1 VESRYLLSEPV
12 RPASPTAMRP
22 GAERIAFLKS
32 GPASFAVLETSF
44 RRFIMHLLYAVYA
57 VGLLS
62 LAVILF
68 AVVVRV
74 PEPRKPSEL
83 GLAAR
88 LWLAKRASSSRQKID
103 AGELYAVNVA
113 IQSLRVRKNHSREE
127 SGLS

>member
-1 VESRYLLSEPV
+1 
-12 RPASPTAMRP
+12 
-22 GAERIAFLKS
+22 
-32 GPASFAVLETSF
+32 
-44 RRFIMHLLYAVYA
+44 MHLLYAVYA

-74 PEPRKPSEL
+74 PEPRKPNEI

-88 LWLAKRASSSRQKID
+88 LWLAKHASSSRQKMD

-113 IQSLRVRKNHSREE
+113 IQSLRVRKNRSRDE
-127 SGLS
+127 SGLSKSA